1 MNGMMLL
8 CVALGY
14 FALCYWLYGGF
25 LTRLFGIDNSRQT
38 PAVTRYDGIDYV
50 PSHPAVLF
58 GHHFSSIAGAGPIV
72 GPIMAS
78 YFGWLPA
85 LLWILIGCVFV
96 GAVHDFAALFLS
108 VRNGGKSIGY
118 VIEKLMGLGGR
129 QLFLVFCW
137 ACLILVVAIFGLMVA
152 GTFYTN
158 PSVATAS
165 ILFILMAP
173 IFGFVSRRYLS
184 LRSSSFIFVPL
195 VFFSVWLATKIPAD
209 IQTWFN
215 LSDSDTKL
223 VWLSF
228 LAVYVLV
235 ASVVPVQWL
244 LQPRDY
250 LSSYLLYAML
260 LLGIIGIF
268 IYNPEIRMPN
278 FVAYRVPLASGD
290 EANMIPTLFILIACG
305 ACSGF
310 HSLVASGTTSKQIR
324 KEKDILPIGYGGM
337 IVEGILGVMSLIT
350 VIYLSDADFLTLAKN
365 PAQAFAHGIG
375 TFTECLGLPKDLG
388 IVFIS
393 LSISAFMMTS
403 LDTATRLGRFC
414 WQELFSPSYIN
425 AEKYSQ
431 NNELVK
437 NCSFTKILSNSF
449 VASII
454 FVILAFIM
462 AKSGSASSVWPIFGA
477 SNQLLA
483 ALTLLSITLYLKLKG
498 LNYHITLLPT
508 ILMVV
513 MSIWGL
519 IEIAIVAWNNSY
531 VLVGSSLFLIF
542 MAILLVILSFVVLK
556 KHLLSKTLNNESV

>member
-1 MNGMMLL
+1 MNGMLLL
-8 CVALGY
+8 CIALGY
-14 FALCYWLYGGF
+14 FTLCYWLYGGF
-25 LTRLFGIDNSRQT
+25 LTKLFGIDKDRQT
-38 PAVTRYDGIDYV
+38 PAVTRFDGVDYV
-50 PSHPAVLF
+50 PCHPVVLF

-96 GAVHDFAALFLS
+96 GAVHDFAAMFLS

-118 VIEKLMGLGGR
+118 IIEKLMGLAGR

-137 ACLILVVAIFGLMVA
+137 ACLILVVAIFALMVA
-152 GTFYTN
+152 GTFVSN
-158 PSVATAS
+158 PAVATAS
-165 ILFILMAP
+165 IIFILIAP
-173 IFGFVSRRYLS
+173 IFGFLTRKYIS
-184 LRSSSFIFVPL
+184 LRLGSFIFVPL
-195 VFFSVWLATKIPAD
+195 VFISVWVSTKIPAD
-209 IQTWFN
+209 IQNWFS
-215 LSDSDTKL
+215 LSLAETKTC
-223 VWLSF
+223 WMIF
-228 LAVYVLV
+228 LAVYVLI

-260 LLGIIGIF
+260 ILGVLGIF
-268 IYNPEIRMPN
+268 IYNPEIKMTD
-278 FVAYRVPLASGD
+278 FTGYRVPLASGED
-290 EANMIPTLFILIACG
+290 ANMVPTLFILIACG

-324 KEKDILPIGYGGM
+324 SEKDILPIGYGGM
-337 IVEGILGVMSLIT
+337 IVEGVLAVMSLIT
-350 VIYLSDADFLTLAKN
+350 VIYLSDAEFSQIAKN
-365 PAQAFAHGIG
+365 PVVAFAHGIG

-403 LDTATRLGRFC
+403 LDTATRLGRFS
-414 WQELFSPSYIN
+414 WQEIFSPSYLKQ
-425 AEKYSQ
+425 EKNQESMSKESTSGL
-431 NNELVK
+431 NK
-437 NCSFTKILSNSF
+437 FFTSAF
-449 VASII
+449 VASAI
-454 FVILAFIM
+454 FVVLAFVM
-462 AKSGSASSVWPIFGA
+462 AQSGSAGTVWPIFGA
-477 SNQLLA
+477 TNQLLA

-519 IEIAIVAWNNSY
+519 VEITIGFWAKNYILVSSAI
-531 VLVGSSLFLIF
+531 FLII
-542 MAILLVILSFVVLK
+542 MAVLLVVLSIIVLK
-556 KHLLSKTLNNESV
+556 HHLAEGKKLKV

>member
-195 VFFSVWLATKIPAD
+195 VFF
-209 IQTWFN
+209 
-215 LSDSDTKL
+215 
-223 VWLSF
+223 
-228 LAVYVLV
+228 
-235 ASVVPVQWL
+235 
-244 LQPRDY
+244 
-250 LSSYLLYAML
+250 
-260 LLGIIGIF
+260 
-268 IYNPEIRMPN
+268 
-278 FVAYRVPLASGD
+278 
-290 EANMIPTLFILIACG
+290 
-305 ACSGF
+305 
-310 HSLVASGTTSKQIR
+310 
-324 KEKDILPIGYGGM
+324 
-337 IVEGILGVMSLIT
+337 
-350 VIYLSDADFLTLAKN
+350 
-365 PAQAFAHGIG
+365 
-375 TFTECLGLPKDLG
+375 
-388 IVFIS
+388 
-393 LSISAFMMTS
+393 
-403 LDTATRLGRFC
+403 
-414 WQELFSPSYIN
+414 
-425 AEKYSQ
+425 
-431 NNELVK
+431 
-437 NCSFTKILSNSF
+437 
-449 VASII
+449 
-454 FVILAFIM
+454 
-462 AKSGSASSVWPIFGA
+462 
-477 SNQLLA
+477 
-483 ALTLLSITLYLKLKG
+483 
-498 LNYHITLLPT
+498 
-508 ILMVV
+508 
-513 MSIWGL
+513 
-519 IEIAIVAWNNSY
+519 
-531 VLVGSSLFLIF
+531 
-542 MAILLVILSFVVLK
+542 
-556 KHLLSKTLNNESV
+556 